1 METENN
7 NEEVPDE
14 NIVLDTWDCEWCNS
28 TYCHP
33 SEDAD
38 VAAEQG
44 VDMSEQ
50 NLVTWRGLNTHI
62 CDDCYSDDFRVCE
75 DCNDGLNCHRDDYT
89 YVPYDRLVCYDCLN
103 DHYQY
108 CDQCEE
114 YSHIDDVRCD
124 CQDDYSRS
132 GYINSYGRD
141 MKNYVSFYIAKDNHV
156 GSEPR
161 GLVVT
166 GFENE
171 MECVD
176 GDLGECAELAHN
188 LFSPHGCI
196 LKEDG
201 SLSHGFELVTSPMSL
216 QYVQN
221 VFPFEDLRQLA
232 KAGMR
237 SSQTN
242 TCGLH
247 VHINKG
253 FFDRRP
259 TSMYRFMAMFH
270 RNNEVWQKIG
280 GRSGSSYASWNEEE
294 QDRMIEYVK
303 YASSHGIH
311 GLKSNYE
318 RYVAINL
325 QNANTIELRFF
336 KGTLRPLSIQARIE
350 AVHAVAEYSVATRN
364 NVNIK
369 SAYDWERFR
378 NWVVSTKKY
387 NAFVQYAEQKGV

>member
-1 METENN
+1 
-7 NEEVPDE
+7 
-14 NIVLDTWDCEWCNS
+14 
-28 TYCHP
+28 
-33 SEDAD
+33 
-38 VAAEQG
+38 
-44 VDMSEQ
+44 
-50 NLVTWRGLNTHI
+50 
-62 CDDCYSDDFRVCE
+62 
-75 DCNDGLNCHRDDYT
+75 
-89 YVPYDRLVCYDCLN
+89 
-103 DHYQY
+103 
-108 CDQCEE
+108 
-114 YSHIDDVRCD
+114 
-124 CQDDYSRS
+124 
-132 GYINSYGRD
+132 

-176 GDLGECAELAHN
+176 GELGECAELAHN

-232 KAGMR
+232 
-237 SSQTN
+237 
-242 TCGLH
+242 
-247 VHINKG
+247 
-253 FFDRRP
+253 
-259 TSMYRFMAMFH
+259 
-270 RNNEVWQKIG
+270 NEVWQKIG
-280 GRSGSSYASWNEEE
+280 GRSNSSYASWSNEEA
-294 QDRMIEYVK
+294 DRMVEYVK

-311 GLKSNYE
+311 GLRSNYE